1 MEIIECG
8 ASTLMKLT
16 KIIDFFKYTF
26 LGEVRESE
34 SSIEI
39 AELSEDN
46 SSLSEVGLSFRD
58 YTRSKI
64 IILINWVLMIVCL
77 SCFVVIIIYSLFLR
91 SEKIPD
97 IIQNT
102 FSLSLGWFGSSLV
115 TFLESKPK

>member
-1 MEIIECG
+1 
-8 ASTLMKLT
+8 MKLT